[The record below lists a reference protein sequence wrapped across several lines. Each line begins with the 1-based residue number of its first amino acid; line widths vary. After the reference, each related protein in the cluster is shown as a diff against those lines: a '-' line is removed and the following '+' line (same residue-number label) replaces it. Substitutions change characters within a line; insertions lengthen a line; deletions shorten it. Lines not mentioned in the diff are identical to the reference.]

1 MIEIRVLKSASVW
14 RIWSQTACRLSMMS
28 AWSCSGRVRISSSR
42 QQLSGTILV
51 AVPPVMRLG
60 LIDGC
65 EMTVE
70 EVAAELGQCPQQVCR
85 WEEQAY
91 RIMHH
96 PELACSEGDRS
107 GILLSDF

>member
-1 MIEIRVLKSASVW
+1 MNPEKIDSLYARRVKKKLA
-14 RIWSQTACRLSMMS
+14 A
-28 AWSCSGRVRISSSR
+28 
-42 QQLSGTILV
+42 ILDLMGEMERKV
-51 AVPPVMRLG
+51 LQMRLG

-70 EVAAELGQCPQQVCR
+70 EVAAELDQCPQQVCR